1 MASNRVGIG
10 MVGCGEIAVRTAAGV
25 AGAAN
30 ARIVG
35 CMDVNADL
43 AADLAR
49 PHDAR
54 YTTDL
59 DELLRWP
66 EVEAVV
72 ISTPHALH
80 APQGIAAAQAGKHVL
95 VEKPIATTL
104 SAARD
109 LIAACDEADRR
120 LAVLFVMRC
129 SPANRRARQLVE
141 AGAIGEVAH
150 VALSALS
157 WKKESYWT
165 GGFTGRAATT
175 WRQTRQ
181 MAGGGILIMNC
192 IHTIDLVRFI
202 TGLEYER
209 VYAEYGTYA
218 TDVEVEDHIA
228 VTGRMERGALLSIV
242 ASSATP
248 GRGDT
253 GGDRIIGTHGQI
265 VGGRRV
271 FTTREGLGL
280 PVGEW
285 VEIDAGDADPRR
297 EFVESFAR
305 AVRGAGQAP
314 ADGLDGLRALAVV
327 TAAYESMARGAPVA
341 VER

>member
-1 MASNRVGIG
+1 VASEPLGIG
-10 MVGCGEIAVRTAAGV
+10 MIGCGEIAVQS
-25 AGAAN
+25 AGAIAEASN

-35 CMDVNADL
+35 CMDLNGDL

-49 PHDAR
+49 PHEAR
-54 YTTDL
+54 HTTDL
-59 DELLRWP
+59 DDLLGWP

-80 APQGIAAAQAGKHVL
+80 APQGIKAAEAGKHVL
-95 VEKPIATTL
+95 VEKPIATTVG
-104 SAARD
+104 AARE
-109 LIAACDEADRR
+109 LIAACEQADRQ
-120 LAVLFVMRC
+120 LGVLFVMRC
-129 SPANRRARQLVE
+129 SAGNQRAKALVA
-141 AGAIGEVAH
+141 AGAIGEVVH
-150 VALSALS
+150 VAISALS
-157 WKKESYWT
+157 WKKETYWT
-165 GGFTGRAATT
+165 GGFTGRADTT

-192 IHTIDLVRFI
+192 IHTIDLCRFI

-228 VTGRMERGALLSIV
+228 VTGRMEGGALLSIV

-265 VGGRRV
+265 VGGRRI
-271 FTTREGLGL
+271 FTTREGFGL

-285 VEIDAGDADPRR
+285 ADIEGGKVNGRQV
-297 EFVESFAR
+297 FVEGFVD
-305 AVRGAGQAP
+305 AVRGEGNPP
-314 ADGLDGLRALAVV
+314 ATGEDGLRALAVV
-327 TAAYESMARGAPVA
+327 TAAYESMGKGAPVA